1 MAYHLSH
8 LVSLKRYI
16 NRNREKIRIQ
26 RRKNYLKTQ
35 GHRCELGEARRR
47 IQKMQIR
54 DVISQNKNDPDSLF
68 FGLSLKEDGCAG
80 L

>member
-8 LVSLKRYI
+8 LASLNRYR
-16 NRNREKIRIQ
+16 NKNREKIRGQ
-26 RRKNYLKTQ
+26 RRKNYLRSRE
-35 GHRCELGEARRR
+35 HRCELQKARREF
-47 IQKMQIR
+47 QKVQIR